1 MMDYNYHLT
10 NNITSMSSDNQ
21 LDFAQKFAVF
31 WNSDYYNLYELIV
44 YLMSKL
50 NNLKFVSLKNSIFG
64 F

>member
-1 MMDYNYHLT
+1 MDYNYHLT
-10 NNITSMSSDNQ
+10 NNITFMSSDNQ
-21 LDFAQKFAVF
+21 LDFAQK
-31 WNSDYYNLYELIV
+31 SDYYNLYELIV